1 MTIKEVSEKFNISQD
16 TLRYYERVKMIP
28 EVTRTS
34 GGIRDYQ
41 EEDLGWV
48 QLAICMRSAGLPIEV
63 MIEYVNLFRQGDHT
77 IPARLELLKNQMDV
91 LKSQKKHIE
100 ETMERLSYKISIY
113 EKAMETGKLTWNK
126 EGENEK

>member
-1 MTIKEVSEKFNISQD
+1 
-16 TLRYYERVKMIP
+16 
-28 EVTRTS
+28 
-34 GGIRDYQ
+34 
-41 EEDLGWV
+41 
-48 QLAICMRSAGLPIEV
+48 QLAICMRSSGLPIEV
-63 MIEYVNLFRQGDHT
+63 MIEYVNLFQQGDQT

-113 EKAMETGKLTWNK
+113 EKALETGKLTWNK